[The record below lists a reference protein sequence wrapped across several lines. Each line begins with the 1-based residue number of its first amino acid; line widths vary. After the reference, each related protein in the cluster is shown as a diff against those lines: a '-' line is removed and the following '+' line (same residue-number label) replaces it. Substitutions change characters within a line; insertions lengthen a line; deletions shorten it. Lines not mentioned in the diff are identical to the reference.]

1 MVRKRVELF
10 ALSSVIQ
17 VVVAP
22 RERIKGL
29 FYLLLHFRRGF
40 DFFRDYNFIRFYF
53 FDGVADNFHLVRI
66 FLNVFDYNGFI

>member
-1 MVRKRVELF
+1 
-10 ALSSVIQ
+10 
-17 VVVAP
+17 
-22 RERIKGL
+22 
-29 FYLLLHFRRGF
+29 LLHFRRGF